1 MVVVEKVEK
10 LSSGTNKF
18 PGEKERNCFTYILVK
33 NKDDPFITD
42 DDDNDDDDDDYNY
55 YY

>member
-18 PGEKERNCFTYILVK
+18 SGEKERNCFTYILVK
-33 NKDDPFITD
+33 NKDDLFTTD
-42 DDDNDDDDDDYNY
+42 DNDDDDYNY